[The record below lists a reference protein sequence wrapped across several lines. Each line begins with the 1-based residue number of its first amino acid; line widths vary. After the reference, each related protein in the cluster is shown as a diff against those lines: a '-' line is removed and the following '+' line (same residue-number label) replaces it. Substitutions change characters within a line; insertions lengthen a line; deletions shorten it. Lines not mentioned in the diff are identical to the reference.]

1 MNTETDRSPPVDVF
15 GHRGIFLSIGTWDAE
30 LHESPIPQSKRD
42 HSLSIIG
49 LERRIMTLLY
59 KVGTYNDIK
68 SLPSNIPDSVVSC
81 IAFNVSILDKE
92 YGMQRNIDQDD
103 GGYCLFAETAYD
115 VHLMYAAVDFDTHPC
130 EWIDLLPDGKYCSS
144 LFLLSNDFAIV
155 CIIPVSLLPP
165 PLKEEL

>member
-1 MNTETDRSPPVDVF
+1 M
-15 GHRGIFLSIGTWDAE
+15 
-30 LHESPIPQSKRD
+30 
-42 HSLSIIG
+42 
-49 LERRIMTLLY
+49 LY

-92 YGMQRNIDQDD
+92 YGMQRNIDRDD

-165 PLKEEL
+165 PLKEELSQPVFKSAQDPERYVKDVQ